1 MSHYINIMC
10 ERDMYYMITCY
21 SEKYLHY
28 SLKKLSPF
36 GYLIWRKTSFTWIT
50 ISKHILY
57 KRTENKKRNS
67 LRRLL
72 IPCMVSKIAVMNIE
86 SFLFKLVYTSSLF
99 QAIQNILRYIEL
111 LTKSISFKIIKY
123 GRNWIYIFPQNLSFY
138 ASLTV
143 SQNTMVCNN
152 VVEKRE

>member
-36 GYLIWRKTSFTWIT
+36 GYFIWRKTSFTWIT

-57 KRTENKKRNS
+57 KRTGNKKRKS

-72 IPCMVSKIAVMNIE
+72 IPCMVSEIDAANLE
-86 SFLFKLVYTSSLF
+86 TFLFKLLYTFIFFF
-99 QAIQNILRYIEL
+99 QTVHNLSP
-111 LTKSISFKIIKY
+111 LTKSMNFKIIKV
-123 GRNWIYIFPQNLSFY
+123 GSEWKLNFPPKLVVLCFY
-138 ASLTV
+138 HCKSKYDG
-143 SQNTMVCNN
+143 M
-152 VVEKRE
+152 